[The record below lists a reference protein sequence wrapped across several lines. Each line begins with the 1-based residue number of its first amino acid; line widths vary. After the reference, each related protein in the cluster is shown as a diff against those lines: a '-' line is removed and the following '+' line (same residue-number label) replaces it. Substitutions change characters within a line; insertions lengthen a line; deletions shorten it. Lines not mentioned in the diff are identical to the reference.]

1 MHLSSSN
8 PVNALIGLEATPHG
22 FDGVLKET
30 CPFSSFRSYGTKH
43 GFVFGVIH
51 VTSEVVSEMNFLSL
65 TSCLLVQALDLQVTF
80 GEVTLALR
88 EFLNV
93 FVVLVVLNSIID
105 EIIGFFLV
113 LLGEGDRG
121 EDGEGECEF
130 HT

>member
-1 MHLSSSN
+1 
-8 PVNALIGLEATPHG
+8 
-22 FDGVLKET
+22 
-30 CPFSSFRSYGTKH
+30 
-43 GFVFGVIH
+43 
-51 VTSEVVSEMNFLSL
+51 MNFLSL